1 LFLSLSKTNLHSLAT
16 TTEEN
21 YLKTLLTLSQKSGE
35 VSISELSKALEVSKP
50 TANSMVKNLKSQGFV
65 SYEKY
70 KPLILT
76 DRGRKAAALIL
87 RKHRLTEMYLVEK
100 MGFGW
105 DEVHEIAEQVEHIKS
120 PVFFDRMDELMDFP
134 TADPHGSPIPDKN
147 GKIEKLTNKRLIE
160 CSPGTVVVL
169 SALGES
175 SKEFL
180 EFLDSRGLSLGSELK
195 IVSISAFDNS
205 VSVSFDGKNESFSPK
220 VSERLLV
227 DELR

>member
-1 LFLSLSKTNLHSLAT
+1 LAT

-21 YLKTLLTLSQKSGE
+21 YLKTLLTLSQKTGE
-35 VSISELSKALEVSKP
+35 VSISELSRALEVSKP
-50 TANSMVKNLKSQGFV
+50 TTNSMVKNLQAQGFIT
-65 SYEKY
+65 YEKY
-70 KPLILT
+70 KPLSLT
-76 DRGRKAAALIL
+76 TEGRKAAALIL

-105 DEVHEIAEQVEHIKS
+105 EEVHEIAEQVEHVKS
-120 PVFFDRMDELMDFP
+120 PAFFDRMDELMDFP
-134 TADPHGSPIPDKN
+134 NVDPHGSPIPDKN
-147 GKIEKLTNKRLIE
+147 GKMEKLTNKRLIE
-160 CSPGTVVVL
+160 CSPGSEVIL

-180 EFLDSRGLSLGSELK
+180 EFLDSRGLMLGSRLK

-205 VSVSFDGKNESFSPK
+205 VSVTFDGKQESFSTK

-227 DELR
+227 DELE